1 MFERLLIRNREIPT
15 PAATKMSLQN
25 CTLWYVKCLAV
36 LPCWS
41 HCTKWAK
48 CPFTW
53 LAQMVFFCLTY
64 SKKYN
69 NNYYTTCST
78 CFPYSNN
85 RICIQTIT
93 SLICGVNI
101 AFCRLLLIPPN
112 VSMHL
117 QQNLITRSFPC
128 SNAQGNGYRE
138 SNDSSNK
145 SSDEE
150 DNDDNDL
157 FVNPNH
163 QKPTTYFETD
173 SSDESENEA

>member
-1 MFERLLIRNREIPT
+1 MFERLLIHNREILA

-41 HCTKWAK
+41 HNFYKMGKVSFHLVGTNGLFLLDLFKEVVIITQHAARS
-48 CPFTW
+48 PH
-53 LAQMVFFCLTY
+53 
-64 SKKYN
+64 
-69 NNYYTTCST
+69 
-78 CFPYSNN
+78 SNN
-85 RICIQTIT
+85 RIHIQTII

-101 AFCRLLLIPPN
+101 AFCRLLLILPN

-117 QQNLITRSFPC
+117 QQNLITRSFPR
-128 SNAQGNGYRE
+128 SNAQGNGYHD

-150 DNDDNDL
+150 DNDDDDL